1 MRGTHFTA
9 IGTLHNYFVATALN
23 ALGTGTF
30 QQFNA
35 LIEKRFLQNC
45 SRFGVFTRQ
54 NLLTAHNKRH
64 LCTEG
69 SKHVHEF
76 HNCYTRANHS
86 NAFRKDFWWIALTG
100 NKNALAVGRAPLRN
114 ARARTGG
121 NNECIAFNALF
132 ACGSTHDHRMRVNK
146 TRFTANNANALAVEQ
161 LSGGIF

>member
-54 NLLTAHNKRH
+54 NLLTAHNERH

-76 HNCYTRANHS
+76 HTRYSRTNHCD
-86 NAFRKDFWWIALTG
+86 ALREDFGWVALTRCE
-100 NKNALAVGRAPLRN
+100 NTLAIGRAPLWN
-114 ARARTGG
+114 ARARPSS
-121 NNECIAFNALF
+121 NNKCIAFNALF
-132 ACGSTHDHRMRVNK
+132 ACGCTHQNRVRVYK
-146 TRFTANNANALAVEQ
+146 TCLTANNTNALAVKQ